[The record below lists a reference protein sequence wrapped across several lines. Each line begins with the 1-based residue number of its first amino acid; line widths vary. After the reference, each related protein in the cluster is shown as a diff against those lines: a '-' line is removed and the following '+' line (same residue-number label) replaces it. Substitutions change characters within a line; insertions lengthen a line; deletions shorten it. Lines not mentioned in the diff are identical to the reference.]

1 MNYGELKHN
10 LISKGFAEDT
20 DYEEFEELGYTYDA
34 INDAVSE
41 ISKEF
46 PYQTYFEFEI
56 DESDTGIMY
65 LDMNDRAGFLRFGET
80 PVLFEKDGEELWR
93 KFTEYDIEMGRRLVL
108 KADDYKGSFRVY
120 YYKEPTKVTPST
132 PDTFEFDIPLDAHIL
147 IPYLTAYLLWL
158 DDDERKAVMYKNDYE
173 SIKGQ
178 LLMERNKPRARV
190 EGNEWGDI

>member
-10 LISKGFAEDT
+10 LISKGFAEES
-20 DYEEFEELGYTYDA
+20 DYEEFEQLGYTYDC

-65 LDMNDRAGFLRFGET
+65 LDMNDRDGFLRFGET

-93 KFTEYDIEMGRRLVL
+93 KFTEYDIEMDRRLVL

-120 YYKEPTKVTPST
+120 YYKEPAKVTSTT
-132 PDTFEFDIPLDAHIL
+132 PDTFEFEIPLDAHIL
-147 IPYLTAYLLWL
+147 IPYLSAYLLWL

-173 SIKGQ
+173 NIKSA
-178 LLMERNKPRARV
+178 LLAERTKPRAKF
-190 EGNEWGDI
+190 EGNYWGDI